1 VTFFYETTQA
11 PVLKDLS
18 FQIKS
23 GETIAFVG
31 PSGAGKTTISA
42 LIPRFYDVTKG
53 AITIDG
59 MDIRDMTMRSLRKEI
74 GIVQQDV
81 FLFTGT
87 LKENILYGKLDATD
101 EEVHEAVRMAHM
113 EEFIAELPNGYET
126 QVGERGLKLSG
137 GQKQRIA
144 IARMFLKDPPIL
156 ILDEATSALDT
167 E

>member
-1 VTFFYETTQA
+1 LIAFVLYVNVLFRPNEKINALLEFYPKGMPGFKRFIDILDVKPDIKDRKNAKKMTNRQENISINRLTFAYDITHE

-18 FQIKS
+18 FDIHS

-42 LIPRFYDVTKG
+42 LIPRFYDVEEG

-59 MDIRDMTMRSLRKEI
+59 IDIRDMTRRSLRSHI

-87 LKENILYGKLDATD
+87 LRENIAYGK
-101 EEVHEAVRMAHM
+101 
-113 EEFIAELPNGYET
+113 
-126 QVGERGLKLSG
+126 
-137 GQKQRIA
+137 
-144 IARMFLKDPPIL
+144 
-156 ILDEATSALDT
+156 
-167 E
+167 